1 MTIVELKQRMTD
13 ENLDGYK
20 MIYFNAAAGGCENS
34 EYLNKEPDGTCTY
47 IVMGDKGSHFVERRG
62 LAEDEICEM
71 IYKSLLA
78 DKKYAEWKKKK

>member
-1 MTIVELKQRMTD
+1 MTIEELKQRIID
-13 ENLDGYK
+13 ENLAGYT
-20 MIYFNAAAGGCENS
+20 MLYFNTAAGGCENS

-47 IVMGDKGSHFVERRG
+47 IVMGDRGSHFVERRG

-78 DKKYAEWKKKK
+78 SKEYAERKR